1 MIDPLT
7 AFAAIK
13 SATGIIQEG
22 IKVGKGL
29 HDLASPIM
37 KWANAESHMDVAA
50 SRKGKTITG
59 KLFGKFS
66 TIEQNAIAAHL
77 RKEEVKR
84 MKAELREI
92 FLLYAP
98 NGLQQWE
105 DLQKE
110 IAHQRAL
117 TKKRIQQQIKEKEE
131 LKKIMVVLGLVIFG
145 FVLFLLEMKYLL
157 N

>member
-1 MIDPLT
+1 
-7 AFAAIK
+7 
-13 SATGIIQEG
+13 
-22 IKVGKGL
+22 
-29 HDLASPIM
+29 
-37 KWANAESHMDVAA
+37 
-50 SRKGKTITG
+50 
-59 KLFGKFS
+59 
-66 TIEQNAIAAHL
+66 
-77 RKEEVKR
+77 

>member
-1 MIDPLT
+1 VIDPLT

-13 SATGIIQEG
+13 SATGLIQQG

-50 SRKGKTITG
+50 SQKGKTLTG

-66 TIEQNAIAAHL
+66 SVEQNAIAAHL
-77 RKEEVKR
+77 RKQELKQ

-110 IAHQRAL
+110 ISHQRAL
-117 TKKRIQQQIKEKEE
+117 HKIKIREQIKEKEQA
-131 LKKIMVVLGLVIFG
+131 KKIMIVIVAVLIG
-145 FVLFLLEMKYLL
+145 FVLIVWEVNYLSS
-157 N
+157 

>member
-7 AFAAIK
+7 SFAAIK
-13 SATGIIQEG
+13 SATGIIQQG

-50 SRKGKTITG
+50 SQKGKTLTG

-66 TIEQNAIAAHL
+66 SVEQNAIAAHL
-77 RKEEVKR
+77 RKQELKQ

-92 FLLYAP
+92 FLLYAH

-110 IAHQRAL
+110 ISHQRAL
-117 TKKRIQQQIKEKEE
+117 HKRRIREQIAEKEQA
-131 LKKIMVVLGLVIFG
+131 KKIMIVIAAVVIG
-145 FVLFLLEMKYLL
+145 FLLLVWEINYIL